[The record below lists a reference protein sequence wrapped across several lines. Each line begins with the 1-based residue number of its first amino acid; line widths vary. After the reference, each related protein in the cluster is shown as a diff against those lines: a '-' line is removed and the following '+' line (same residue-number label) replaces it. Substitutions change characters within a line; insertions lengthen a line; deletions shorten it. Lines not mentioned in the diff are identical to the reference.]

1 MIAKVILTNS
11 KHILDQEFD
20 YKIPPGLEPSV
31 SVGMRVIVPFGI
43 YNNSVEALVV
53 AIAHTSDFARLKP
66 LKCVIGTT
74 PVCSGELLNL
84 CFWMQ
89 KQYLCS
95 FYQAYKLMTPPKM
108 ALTVQEWL
116 VLSSNEIT
124 EVTNKLTP
132 IQLEIVNFLKGHDN
146 VAEYG
151 EVHEGLNRP
160 NLKKSIYALEK
171 KGIIEI
177 HEKIDEGMKSL
188 KVRKVN
194 LAIPLDDAYLEVES
208 LFNKKAHVQANMILV
223 LCENPNI
230 TTADLVMLS
239 LGNYSALT
247 ALEKK
252 GIIEITHSE
261 VSRDAFDKD
270 DYDMTNAYTPT
281 NEQAPIIDYLNNLI
295 DNEKHEKI
303 LLHGVTGSGK
313 TEVFL
318 QAIDNCI
325 NHNKRA
331 IMLVP
336 EISLTPQMVDR
347 FVGRFGE
354 KVAVIHSGLSVGER
368 FDQWNK
374 INNGE
379 VYVVVG
385 ARSAIF
391 APFDNIGIIILDE
404 EHENSYKS
412 EISPRYHA
420 KDIAIKRAEWNK
432 APLLLASA
440 TPSVSSYYNAK
451 IGKYKLFEMR
461 QRYNQNS
468 MPKSII
474 VDMRSE
480 LFDLK
485 NPSVISLKLQH
496 EILKNLERGEKTI
509 LFLNRRGFN
518 TFVSCRECG
527 HVIECTQCSIPMTY
541 HMKENCLTCHYCGYT
556 QPNVTI
562 CPECGSKHIK
572 FFGTGTQKIESE
584 LYTLFP
590 NIKILRMDFDTTSR
604 KGGHELILNR
614 FKNGEAD
621 ILLGTQMVTKGLDF
635 HDVTLVGVLAADTA
649 LGIDDFRANERSF
662 SLITQVCGRAGRGD
676 IEGRAIIQTY
686 QPQNPTIAFAKV
698 HDYKGFYENEIRYR
712 KRLCYP
718 PFSDII
724 SIMVSGEDE
733 NTVSTETNDI
743 GTFFKELEKTDTNII
758 KILGPGPAPILKIK
772 NKFRYRIL
780 IKVSDAEL
788 LLESLHLIY
797 DKHNKPNAKTNLAID
812 VNPINMS

>member
-1 MIAKVILTNS
+1 
-11 KHILDQEFD
+11 
-20 YKIPPGLEPSV
+20 
-31 SVGMRVIVPFGI
+31 
-43 YNNSVEALVV
+43 

-151 EVHEGLNRP
+151 EVHEELNRP

-474 VDMRSE
+474 VD
-480 LFDLK
+480 
-485 NPSVISLKLQH
+485 
-496 EILKNLERGEKTI
+496 
-509 LFLNRRGFN
+509 
-518 TFVSCRECG
+518 
-527 HVIECTQCSIPMTY
+527 
-541 HMKENCLTCHYCGYT
+541 
-556 QPNVTI
+556 
-562 CPECGSKHIK
+562 
-572 FFGTGTQKIESE
+572 
-584 LYTLFP
+584 
-590 NIKILRMDFDTTSR
+590 
-604 KGGHELILNR
+604 
-614 FKNGEAD
+614 
-621 ILLGTQMVTKGLDF
+621 
-635 HDVTLVGVLAADTA
+635 
-649 LGIDDFRANERSF
+649 
-662 SLITQVCGRAGRGD
+662 
-676 IEGRAIIQTY
+676 
-686 QPQNPTIAFAKV
+686 
-698 HDYKGFYENEIRYR
+698 
-712 KRLCYP
+712 
-718 PFSDII
+718 
-724 SIMVSGEDE
+724 
-733 NTVSTETNDI
+733 
-743 GTFFKELEKTDTNII
+743 
-758 KILGPGPAPILKIK
+758 
-772 NKFRYRIL
+772 
-780 IKVSDAEL
+780 
-788 LLESLHLIY
+788 
-797 DKHNKPNAKTNLAID
+797 
-812 VNPINMS
+812 